1 MNHSTE
7 QLQRRLELIVDR
19 YEMRRTGKSLFA
31 IRHERMK
38 SQVTRQISDKS
49 VFLKE

>member
-38 SQVTRQISDKS
+38 TQKPK
-49 VFLKE
+49 LK